1 MESSLPVST
10 TKVCQDRNSK
20 IRPSVCADER
30 SNKTCHCNRHTK
42 IYEENY
48 ESIQHLTTL
57 NRKPS
62 LAQIEQWWVGHST
75 TKTSGSV
82 TLSGTH
88 RRNGGHTCLVSMP
101 RLPSNVFSAKSL
113 HWPTFL
119 LNWTV
124 RAMEIFVQNIG
135 YFWCINKTVKA
146 VSLNALTLSL
156 LDSLRV
162 RLRNKLRRKI
172 RQKGLKDDIPDFAL
186 HTMIGFFCGFCFV
199 RLTSK

>member
-1 MESSLPVST
+1 MKKT
-10 TKVCQDRNSK
+10 ITKLQ
-20 IRPSVCADER
+20 
-30 SNKTCHCNRHTK
+30 
-42 IYEENY
+42 

-57 NRKPS
+57 NSKPT
-62 LAQIEQWWVGHST
+62 LVQIEQWWVGHST

-162 RLRNKLRRKI
+162 RLRNQLRRKI
-172 RQKGLKDDIPDFAL
+172 RQKGLKDDIPDSAL
-186 HTMIGFFCGFCFV
+186 HTMIGFFFFGFLLCSSNF
-199 RLTSK
+199 